1 MLVLVA
7 RIHVLNATSTSED
20 IDGRD
25 KPGHDG
31 CDIRRAVKMK
41 ADPMSDSVPR

>member
-7 RIHVLNATSTSED
+7 SSHVLNATSTSED
-20 IDGRD
+20 IDGWD
-25 KPGHDG
+25 KPDHDE

-41 ADPMSDSVPR
+41 AGPMSDSASR